1 MPKSKSVSFGV
12 ITILEFPIVLGE
24 NPAVSSG
31 APIELG
37 WKLEKVYH
45 RELQLYEYLR
55 SDLRTRRDRKSLT
68 IPVSDR
74 TQLLLDSGYS
84 LEDIGAATER
94 AEEVQRQRSDS
105 MKTTDTTG
113 DRMLSLLETTGK
125 IPLYMMRGVLK
136 LGGGSRKQPKQNAA
150 RSA

>member
-1 MPKSKSVSFGV
+1 M
-12 ITILEFPIVLGE
+12 EFPIVLGE

-37 WKLEKVYH
+37 WQLVKVYT

-55 SDLRTRRDRKSLT
+55 SDLRTRDRKSLT
-68 IPVSDR
+68 IPVSHR

-84 LEDIGAATER
+84 LEDISAAVQR
-94 AEEVQRQRSDS
+94 AEVVQRQRSDS
-105 MKTTDTTG
+105 MKNADTTG

-125 IPLYMMRGVLK
+125 LPFFVVRGVLK
-136 LGGGSRKQPKQNAA
+136 LGGGGGSGRKHPKQNAA

>member
-1 MPKSKSVSFGV
+1 M
-12 ITILEFPIVLGE
+12 EFPIVLGE

-37 WKLEKVYH
+37 WKLVKVYT

-55 SDLRTRRDRKSLT
+55 SDLRTRGRKSLT

-74 TQLLLDSGYS
+74 TQLLLESGYS
-84 LEDIGAATER
+84 LEDIGAAIKR

-105 MKTTDTTG
+105 MKDADTTG
-113 DRMLSLLETTGK
+113 DRLLSLLETTGK
-125 IPLYMMRGVLK
+125 IPLYMVRGVLK
-136 LGGGSRKQPKQNAA
+136 LGGGGGTRKYPKQNAA

>member
-1 MPKSKSVSFGV
+1 MPRSKSVSFGV

-24 NPAVSSG
+24 NPAVSGG

-37 WKLEKVYH
+37 WTLVKVYT

-55 SDLRTRRDRKSLT
+55 SDLRSRGRKNLT
-68 IPVSDR
+68 IPVADR

-84 LEDIGAATER
+84 LEDIGAAAVR
-94 AEEVQRQRSDS
+94 AEDVQRQRSAS
-105 MKTTDTTG
+105 LKLADTTG

-125 IPLYMMRGVLK
+125 IPSFMVRGVLK
-136 LGGGSRKQPKQNAA
+136 LSGGGRKHPKQNAA